1 MPTLRPT
8 RLLGLAAVTFV
19 ASALAACSSGAGSPS
34 ASAATATPLPSATL
48 GFTPGTK
55 AHPRV
60 VVITA
65 TDTLMYTPMDIP
77 VVKGETV
84 TFQVKNTGTVEHEF
98 MVGPMADAFAD
109 KEGTPEIA
117 GITGGTTKSLTVTF
131 DGPGPYAFACHATG
145 HFEAGMKGT
154 ISLVGG

>member
-1 MPTLRPT
+1 MPTT
-8 RLLGLAAVTFV
+8 RCTTIFGFASLILAASV
-19 ASALAACSSGAGSPS
+19 LAACSSGSSS
-34 ASAATATPLPSATL
+34 ASTSAATATAHPSATL

-65 TDTLMYTPMDIP
+65 TDQLMFTPMVIP
-77 VVKGETV
+77 VAKGETV
-84 TFQVKNTGTVEHEF
+84 TFQVKNTGTIEHEF

-117 GITGGTTKSLTVTF
+117 GITGGTTKSLTFTF

-154 ISLVGG
+154 ITLLGS

>member
-1 MPTLRPT
+1 LPIHRDARIALVTLMVI
-8 RLLGLAAVTFV
+8 GL
-19 ASALAACSSGAGSPS
+19 ALAACSSAGSSSP
-34 ASAATATPLPSATL
+34 SAATATPLASATL

-55 AHPRV
+55 AKPRV

-65 TDTLMYTPMDIP
+65 TDSLMFMPMDIP
-77 VVKGETV
+77 VAKGETV
-84 TFQVKNTGTVEHEF
+84 TFQIKNTGTLEHEF

-109 KEGTPEIA
+109 KEGTPEVA

-131 DGPGPYAFACHATG
+131 DGAGPYAFACHATG

-154 ISLVGG
+154 ITLVGS

>member
-1 MPTLRPT
+1 MRTTRRTTITGFAALVITASTL
-8 RLLGLAAVTFV
+8 V
-19 ASALAACSSGAGSPS
+19 ACSSGSSS
-34 ASAATATPLPSATL
+34 ASTSAATATPQASASL
-48 GFTPGTK
+48 AFTPGTK

-65 TDTLMYTPMDIP
+65 TDQLMFMPMVIA
-77 VVKGETV
+77 VAKGETI
-84 TFQVKNTGTVEHEF
+84 TFQVKNTGTIEHEF
-98 MVGPMADAFAD
+98 MVGPKADAFAD

-117 GITGGTTKSLTVTF
+117 GITGGTAKSLTVTF

-154 ISLVGG
+154 ITLIGS